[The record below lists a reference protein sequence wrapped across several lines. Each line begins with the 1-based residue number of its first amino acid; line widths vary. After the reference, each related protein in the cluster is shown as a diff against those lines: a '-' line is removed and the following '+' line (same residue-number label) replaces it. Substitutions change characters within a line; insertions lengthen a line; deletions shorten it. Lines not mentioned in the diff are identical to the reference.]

1 MSPAP
6 DLDGLSNADLK
17 RLVLELLGRVTE
29 LERLVAAQREEIAR
43 LKNLKGRPTIKPGTP
58 SGMDTHTTSPG
69 SSRKPGRRGRK
80 ASQLTI
86 HEERVM
92 RAAVPAGSRFKG
104 YEDFLIQDLIVRSH
118 GIRIR
123 RERWL
128 TRMAIPSWRRCLM
141 ASSGILG
148 RTCAATC
155 WRSTIRVSSPSRGW
169 SSISLCW
176 AC

>member
-6 DLDGLSNADLK
+6 GLDGLSYAD
-17 RLVLELLGRVTE
+17 

-43 LKNLKGRPTIKPGTP
+43 LKNPKGRPTIKPRTP
-58 SGMDTHTTSPG
+58 SGMNTHTAPPG
-69 SSRKPGRRGRK
+69 SGRKPGRRGPK

-86 HEERVM
+86 HQERVM

-104 YEDFLIQDLIVRSH
+104 YEDFLVQDLIVRSH

-128 TRMAIPSWRRCLM
+128 TLE
-141 ASSGILG
+141 G
-148 RTCAATC
+148 RTIVAPLPAGIIGHFGPELHRYVLALSAGSAHETD
-155 WRSTIRVSSPSRGW
+155 RVG
-169 SSISLCW
+169 
-176 AC
+176 